1 MAPSDAELIA
11 LVMAGGD
18 QRAFA
23 TLVNRHQQAVRG
35 LLMRLC
41 RNHALADDIAQDTFV
56 RAFEKI
62 SSFTG
67 KGSFK
72 AWLCKIAYTQF
83 LMSARKRKAADK
95 ALERLQAEPTEAST
109 APGAPGARVDL
120 DRALATLG
128 EEERACVVMCYAGG
142 MSHSEAAEA
151 VGLPLGTVKSH
162 VNRGRAKLKAWFE
175 NKEQAA

>member
-1 MAPSDAELIA
+1 MTPSDAELIA
-11 LVMAGGD
+11 LVMAGQD
-18 QRAFA
+18 QRAFSA
-23 TLVNRHQQAVRG
+23 LVGRHQQAVRG

-56 RAFEKI
+56 KAYEKI
-62 SSFTG
+62 STFSG
-67 KGSFK
+67 SGSFK

-95 ALERLQAEPTEAST
+95 ALERLQAEPAET
-109 APGAPGARVDL
+109 AVNPGAPGAKVDL

-128 EEERACVVMCYAGG
+128 EEERTCVVMCYAGG
-142 MSHSEAAEA
+142 MSHSEAADA

-175 NKEQAA
+175 KKEQAA

>member
-1 MAPSDAELIA
+1 MTPSDAELIA
-11 LVMAGGD
+11 LVMAGSD
-18 QRAFA
+18 QRAFSA
-23 TLVNRHQQAVRG
+23 LVGRHQQAVRG

-56 RAFEKI
+56 KAYEKI
-62 SSFTG
+62 STYSGT
-67 KGSFK
+67 GSFK

-95 ALERLQAEPTEAST
+95 ALERLQAEPAETT
-109 APGAPGARVDL
+109 TNPGAPGAKVDL

-128 EEERACVVMCYAGG
+128 EEERTCVVMCYAGG
-142 MSHSEAAEA
+142 MSHSEAADA

-175 NKEQAA
+175 KKEQAA

>member
-18 QRAFA
+18 QRAFSA
-23 TLVNRHQQAVRG
+23 LVSRHQQAVRG

-56 RAFEKI
+56 KAFEKI
-62 SSFTG
+62 STFSGT
-67 KGSFK
+67 GSFK

-95 ALERLQAEPTEAST
+95 ALERLQAEPVETST
-109 APGAPGARVDL
+109 SSGAPGAKVDL

-175 NKEQAA
+175 KKEQAA